1 MLCKNENRDPEHC
14 LAEGRKV
21 TRCAQAVITKL
32 RENCLQEFDNHWKCL
47 ENNNQ
52 VSCGCEVLA
61 GALPWSQD
69 LVGWRHLDPEA
80 VLLKRLFRFIL
91 ETS

>member
-1 MLCKNENRDPEHC
+1 MLCKNENRNPEHC

-52 VSCGCEVLA
+52 VSRAGPWGCPPAAA
-61 GALPWSQD
+61 GSYYLRARDGLGD
-69 LVGWRHLDPEA
+69 R
-80 VLLKRLFRFIL
+80 
-91 ETS
+91 

>member
-1 MLCKNENRDPEHC
+1 MLCKNENRNPEHC

-52 VSCGCEVLA
+52 VSSLMVLGRYLCFSCTA
-61 GALPWSQD
+61 ASG
-69 LVGWRHLDPEA
+69 GT
-80 VLLKRLFRFIL
+80 FRAMADQRPVSFASL
-91 ETS
+91 RN

>member
-1 MLCKNENRDPEHC
+1 MLCKNENRNPEHC

-21 TRCAQAVITKL
+21 TRCAQAVISKL

-52 VSCGCEVLA
+52 VSCCPQKLGV
-61 GALPWSQD
+61 ALLPQS
-69 LVGWRHLDPEA
+69 
-80 VLLKRLFRFIL
+80 
-91 ETS
+91 S

>member
-1 MLCKNENRDPEHC
+1 MLCKNENRNPEHC

-21 TRCAQAVITKL
+21 TRCAQAVISKL

-52 VSCGCEVLA
+52 VSLRFKLA
-61 GALPWSQD
+61 SGIRARPRCLAL
-69 LVGWRHLDPEA
+69 RT
-80 VLLKRLFRFIL
+80 LLPVVR
-91 ETS
+91 S